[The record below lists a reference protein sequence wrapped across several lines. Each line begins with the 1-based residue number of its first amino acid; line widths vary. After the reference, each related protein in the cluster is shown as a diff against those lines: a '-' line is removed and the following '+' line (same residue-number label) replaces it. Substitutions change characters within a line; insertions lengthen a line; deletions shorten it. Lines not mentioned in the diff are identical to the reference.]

1 MSDNRRILNPLLAW
15 LIMILSLGV
24 EIIGIVDSDEN
35 TLLLATCLI
44 WIGLFIKNLHRE
56 KFTVLAF
63 YVTFFT
69 FLMSTLVIKYFD
81 STVELRVSKHETL
94 VHMYISLYVSL
105 FFVNVGTWLARNVR
119 ISFTR
124 QHWDD
129 GVDLRFK
136 DTDKIQRASKIVYLL
151 TSICT
156 LAISFEKAIYVII
169 GGSYTSY
176 YVNFVSVLP
185 SIVSKVSEMSTFA
198 FYIYL
203 ATLPDPK
210 KSKLPFA
217 VYLIIGVLG
226 LLYGQRNQIVMAVIM
241 LCLYI
246 VLYENHEGKP
256 YSILK
261 KRYFV
266 LGLLLIPFVLVFLE
280 FFKYSRD
287 NMAFEFAGIWESIK
301 NLFTSLGGSVNV
313 IGQGYE
319 LKDAFPKGHFYSLG
333 GVVDFITKNALLR
346 PMLGT
351 TIYQGNTI
359 EMALYG
365 NSYGQTITYLG
376 WGPTLYLAG
385 RGMGSCFIAE
395 AFHDLGFFGIA
406 LFSFIYGIVLT
417 KVNKL
422 QKGHWIKNAII
433 LIALYYILYA
443 PRDSAGSFIS
453 AFFNYSFI
461 ATISIIYFLSKCLKN
476 RKRTGE

>member
-1 MSDNRRILNPLLAW
+1 MLIPLLAW
-15 LIMILSLGV
+15 FLMILSLMI
-24 EIIGIVDSDEN
+24 EIIGIIDSDEN

-44 WIGLFIKNLHRE
+44 WIGLFIKNFHRE
-56 KFTVLAF
+56 KFTMLAF
-63 YVTFFT
+63 CVTFFT
-69 FLMSTLVIKYFD
+69 FLMGTLVIRCFD
-81 STVELRVSKHETL
+81 PTVELRVSRHETL
-94 VHMYISLYVSL
+94 VHMYISLYVAL

-119 ISFTR
+119 ISFTKQYWR
-124 QHWDD
+124 EDE
-129 GVDLRFK
+129 DLRFK
-136 DTDKIQRASKIVYLL
+136 ATDKIQQASKIVYLL
-151 TSICT
+151 TSICM
-156 LAISFEKAIYVII
+156 LAVSLEKAIYVSI
-169 GGSYTSY
+169 GGDYTSY
-176 YVNFVSVLP
+176 YVNFSSAFP
-185 SIVSKVSEMSTFA
+185 SIVSKISEMSTFA

-203 ATLPDPK
+203 GTLPDPK

-241 LCLYI
+241 LCIYT
-246 VLYENHEGKP
+246 VLYENYEEKP

-261 KRYFV
+261 KRYLI
-266 LGLLLIPFVLVFLE
+266 LGLILIPFALVFLD
-280 FFKYSRD
+280 FVRYSR
-287 NMAFEFAGIWESIK
+287 NSMVFEFAGIWESIK
-301 NLFTSLGGSVNV
+301 DLFTSLGGSVNV

-319 LKDAFPKGHFYSLG
+319 LKDAFPEGHFYSLG

-346 PMLGT
+346 PVLGT
-351 TIYQGNTI
+351 TIYEGNTI

-376 WGPTLYLAG
+376 WGSTLYLAG

-395 AFHDLGFFGIA
+395 AFHDIGFLGIV
-406 LFSFIYGIVLT
+406 LFSVIYGIVLT

-433 LIALYYILYA
+433 LIALYHILYA

-461 ATISIIYFLSKCLKN
+461 VTILIIYFLSKCLKS